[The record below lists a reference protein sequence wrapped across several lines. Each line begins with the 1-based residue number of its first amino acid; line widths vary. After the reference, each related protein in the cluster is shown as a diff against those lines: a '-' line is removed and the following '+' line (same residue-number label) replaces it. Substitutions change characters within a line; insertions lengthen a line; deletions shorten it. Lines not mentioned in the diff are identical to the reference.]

1 MMLIKRWLGLF
12 RMVLSANKVRLSQ
25 TEQEKILAQQTL
37 ARMMADARGVSMKI
51 GQIFSDTDGS
61 SAFQSLVESV
71 QPVALKEMLPVLKQ
85 DLATP
90 INRLFKRID
99 ESSAAASL
107 GQVHFAVLKTGEELA
122 IKIRY
127 PGIDKAVDAELR
139 LAGLMPGMGPVKQ
152 WGFDIK
158 AYKTSLRNNMLRELD
173 YLSEAERQSN
183 FAQLVKVDGLN
194 VPSVYK
200 ALSTQRVL
208 VQSRVSGV
216 MIGQIADWPKRDKLR
231 IGNILLTT
239 LFKSLFVA
247 GEVHGDPH
255 AGNIL
260 YAYDQTGRPVVNLL
274 DFGCTVAIAK
284 SRRLALLKLI
294 IACRKKT
301 DASPLE
307 CFAELGFDT
316 DKLSTIH
323 GSLTVLSGY
332 LFQPFLSD
340 IPFNLATWHLEQDIA
355 GLLGEN
361 RWWFRS
367 AGPAD
372 LILLMRAFQGLIVQL
387 KFLQVKLNWWQ
398 ALQQAV
404 GDELMQQ
411 AVDYPLPVIKVTDA
425 CKHLYFSDQAEK
437 LCVQVTESGV
447 EKVFVTL
454 PANAVFTLEQIIP
467 EDILQLISQSQPS
480 VNLNQLVN
488 DLRDHG
494 LVAQAL
500 FELNNGNKIYKV
512 WLQ

>member
-1 MMLIKRWLGLF
+1 MG
-12 RMVLSANKVRLSQ
+12 
-25 TEQEKILAQQTL
+25 
-37 ARMMADARGVSMKI
+37 
-51 GQIFSDTDGS
+51 
-61 SAFQSLVESV
+61 
-71 QPVALKEMLPVLKQ
+71 
-85 DLATP
+85 
-90 INRLFKRID
+90 
-99 ESSAAASL
+99 
-107 GQVHFAVLKTGEELA
+107 
-122 IKIRY
+122 IR
-127 PGIDKAVDAELR
+127 
-139 LAGLMPGMGPVKQ
+139 
-152 WGFDIK
+152 
-158 AYKTSLRNNMLRELD
+158 
-173 YLSEAERQSN
+173 
-183 FAQLVKVDGLN
+183 GLN